1 MKYFLH
7 DTSAFDDEKITEL
20 FIKFGYE
27 GIGLFYTALEKIA
40 RQEKPVKTEVLKTQ
54 LRVGKRLEKCW
65 LFMEEIGILSSNN
78 GETFNEQLLKF
89 SGKYQINKEKTR
101 KKVSEWRERKRVE
114 ENVTGY
120 VPVSNP
126 PKVKES
132 KVNTINN
139 NSVVTQKVTR
149 VTEFTKK
156 VEGYNAEI
164 KLPDIEIEKFLNYWL
179 QDGGQKLH
187 FEKQKTFDIKRRMK
201 TWQLNIKNDG
211 KFQTDNRKVKS
222 EVPRKRTYDED
233 PLEALKR
240 LRIERGYNQ

>member
-89 SGKYQINKEKTR
+89 SGKYQINKEKHV
-101 KKVSEWRERKRVE
+101 KKFQ
-114 ENVTGY
+114 NG
-120 VPVSNP
+120 
-126 PKVKES
+126 VKE
-132 KVNTINN
+132 
-139 NSVVTQKVTR
+139 R
-149 VTEFTKK
+149 E
-156 VEGYNAEI
+156 
-164 KLPDIEIEKFLNYWL
+164 L
-179 QDGGQKLH
+179 
-187 FEKQKTFDIKRRMK
+187 
-201 TWQLNIKNDG
+201 
-211 KFQTDNRKVKS
+211 RKM
-222 EVPRKRTYDED
+222 
-233 PLEALKR
+233 
-240 LRIERGYNQ
+240 